1 MYTEA
6 EIFTALLSSSPV
18 LSDRI
23 GIVVVVAVLLIVVY
37 IVLYNRLLRLAVKVE
52 EAGSDIDV
60 ALEKR

>member
-1 MYTEA
+1 M
-6 EIFTALLSSSPV
+6 
-18 LSDRI
+18 
-23 GIVVVVAVLLIVVY
+23 AVLLIVVY